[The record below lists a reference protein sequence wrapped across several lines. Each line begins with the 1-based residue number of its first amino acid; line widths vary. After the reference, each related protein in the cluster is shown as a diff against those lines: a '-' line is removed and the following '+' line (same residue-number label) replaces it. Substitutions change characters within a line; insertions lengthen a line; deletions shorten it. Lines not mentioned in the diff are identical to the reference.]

1 MTRRNIAVTSPALS
15 LIFPAGAEYSRE
27 KDEKKLK
34 IPLDFF
40 PPEW

>member
-1 MTRRNIAVTSPALS
+1 MPRRNMAVTSPALS
-15 LIFPAGAEYSRE
+15 LIFPAGAEYSWE
-27 KDEKKLK
+27 KDEKKLE

>member
-1 MTRRNIAVTSPALS
+1 MPRRNMAVTSSALS

-40 PPEW
+40 LLQW

>member
-1 MTRRNIAVTSPALS
+1 MPRRNMAVTSQALS
-15 LIFPAGAEYSRE
+15 LIFPAGTVYSRE

-40 PPEW
+40 LLQW